1 MNFGPN
7 KAKYAF
13 GPIMAK
19 NIYGPSTAKNIYG
32 PPKAK
37 YIYSSP
43 MAKNI
48 HGPSMVE
55 NTLMLII
62 RINGKTKRGDKKT
75 LLILRSSAHALK
87 NP

>member
-1 MNFGPN
+1 
-7 KAKYAF
+7 
-13 GPIMAK
+13 MAK
-19 NIYGPSTAKNIYG
+19 NIYSPSTAKNIYG
-32 PPKAK
+32 PTKAK
-37 YIYSSP
+37 YIY
-43 MAKNI
+43 
-48 HGPSMVE
+48 GPSMAE